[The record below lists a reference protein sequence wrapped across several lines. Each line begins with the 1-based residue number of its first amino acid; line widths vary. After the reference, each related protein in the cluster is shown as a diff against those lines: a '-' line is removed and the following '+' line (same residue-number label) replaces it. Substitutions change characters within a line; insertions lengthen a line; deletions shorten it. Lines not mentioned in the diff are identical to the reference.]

1 VERRLLSEADVTR
14 ELQTLPGWSLQGGKL
29 HKQFTLPDFLRAFGF
44 MTEVALIAQAMDHHP
59 EWSNVYNRVLID
71 LVTHD
76 LGGISTFDVE
86 LARRIEA
93 LLV

>member
-1 VERRLLSEADVTR
+1 
-14 ELQTLPGWSLQGGKL
+14 
-29 HKQFTLPDFLRAFGF
+29 